1 MQEKWDN
8 GEFEDISEKIQEV
21 LDEVGDDDP
30 EEAAEAVQKYLTP
43 LESVPASEE
52 EKQKV
57 NIKRLRLL
65 IGGLSVIIAP
75 LCFIPNDENDVSLG
89 LTITGIIVV
98 LTIIVLV
105 LANTWAKKK

>member
-1 MQEKWDN
+1 MIVQSIIAAILVVIGVIILAGK
-8 GEFEDISEKIQEV
+8 
-21 LDEVGDDDP
+21 GDMLI
-30 EEAAEAVQKYLTP
+30 AGYNT
-43 LESVPASEE
+43 ASEE
-52 EKQKV
+52 EKEKV

-75 LCFIPNDENDVSLG
+75 LFFIPNDENEVSAG
-89 LTITGIIVV
+89 LTIAGIVVV

>member
-1 MQEKWDN
+1 MIVQSIIAAILVVIGVIILAGK
-8 GEFEDISEKIQEV
+8 
-21 LDEVGDDDP
+21 GDMLI
-30 EEAAEAVQKYLTP
+30 AGYNT
-43 LESVPASEE
+43 ASEE
-52 EKQKV
+52 EKEKV

-75 LCFIPNDENDVSLG
+75 LFFIPNDENEVSTG
-89 LTITGIIVV
+89 LTIAGIVVV

>member
-1 MQEKWDN
+1 MIVQSIIAAILVVIGVIILAGK
-8 GEFEDISEKIQEV
+8 
-21 LDEVGDDDP
+21 GDMLI
-30 EEAAEAVQKYLTP
+30 AGYNT
-43 LESVPASEE
+43 ASEE

-75 LCFIPNDENDVSLG
+75 LFFIPNEENEVSTG
-89 LTITGIIVV
+89 LTIAGIVVV

-105 LANTWAKKK
+105 LANTWAMKK